1 MQLEYGKGTKIKKKR
16 KVKQKMRK
24 AKQGLVHEK
33 RIRPHL
39 FGLLNEIFSH
49 LGFGARAFTGVE
61 KKSQVFDS
69 LYFLI

>member
-1 MQLEYGKGTKIKKKR
+1 MQKKR

-33 RIRPHL
+33 RIRPH
-39 FGLLNEIFSH
+39 FGLLNETFSH
-49 LGFGARAFTGVE
+49 LGFGARAFMGVE